1 MPLAQIITPEGLTF
15 SSRILSQ
22 WQPWLRS
29 KAQQS
34 QPLSIKRVHT
44 KATFCNTVSAAQ
56 GTRAALPNLTSAGL
70 DNFHIL
76 KGPEPCWRTC
86 LLLLGK
92 LSSTQPWAQK
102 AQGRA
107 FLWSFI
113 TAWVDLILVT
123 PERNGCVPDSIHD
136 GPKCCSYLRSIS
148 NESLPSLSTHPG
160 KDEELS
166 LLQTSATQGRHL
178 LGVSSGPWSGRQ
190 KNCWQHGI
198 WLLQPSGWD
207 WEREWVC
214 GPDSWLMHVSTSELW
229 GSGFTPLLASVL
241 HSAPLW
247 GTEGWHQSFQ
257 GQGVG
262 SIHCSHR
269 QIQPFPLQ
277 ALQEE
282 MS

>member
-1 MPLAQIITPEGLTF
+1 MAVSLTA
-15 SSRILSQ
+15 SMMV
-22 WQPWLRS
+22 
-29 KAQQS
+29 QS
-34 QPLSIKRVHT
+34 AVLISGASV
-44 KATFCNTVSAAQ
+44 
-56 GTRAALPNLTSAGL
+56 TRACHPY
-70 DNFHIL
+70 HPVQV
-76 KGPEPCWRTC
+76 KM
-86 LLLLGK
+86 
-92 LSSTQPWAQK
+92 
-102 AQGRA
+102 
-107 FLWSFI
+107 
-113 TAWVDLILVT
+113 
-123 PERNGCVPDSIHD
+123 RNW
-136 GPKCCSYLRSIS
+136 
-148 NESLPSLSTHPG
+148 
-160 KDEELS
+160 S

-277 ALQEE
+277 ALQEK